1 MANAYLNIVN
11 SYGLKSSGINA
22 IDVDSGVPVRV
33 WNSNGTAIATVFAS
47 SKTSAESACN
57 VLKNAA
63 SAVKLA
69 KPRNNGTSITFT
81 FGNSFKAVEQYQ
93 QFRDIIANNAAYFN
107 VDQCPDCNMS
117 GCDTVGL
124 YKNNTAIKMHRAC
137 YEREKT
143 SQLTNLNSF
152 DGNFVT
158 GILAALVCMI
168 VWVFITALIRYH
180 ASYVIYPLY
189 FGMPF
194 AVGYAFKFGKGPYGT
209 GGTICHFLI
218 SLVGVF
224 LYVYLLGCMLA
235 TDYFGISLFTA
246 IPYVSDILEIIVEA
260 EILGDIALELIL
272 FIVGL
277 VAVLVVNPTSKKL
290 AAKNIAD
297 GDKLLVPIVPEG
309 ATFETYNPFGSTDT
323 QNASSAY
330 DAYNTQT
337 LYGDQNAANT
347 TNDWRDVYAQNS
359 DNNNNNTF
367 GN

>member
-1 MANAYLNIVN
+1 
-11 SYGLKSSGINA
+11 
-22 IDVDSGVPVRV
+22 
-33 WNSNGTAIATVFAS
+33 
-47 SKTSAESACN
+47 
-57 VLKNAA
+57 
-63 SAVKLA
+63 
-69 KPRNNGTSITFT
+69 
-81 FGNSFKAVEQYQ
+81 
-93 QFRDIIANNAAYFN
+93 
-107 VDQCPDCNMS
+107 
-117 GCDTVGL
+117 
-124 YKNNTAIKMHRAC
+124 
-137 YEREKT
+137 
-143 SQLTNLNSF
+143 
-152 DGNFVT
+152 
-158 GILAALVCMI
+158 
-168 VWVFITALIRYH
+168 
-180 ASYVIYPLY
+180 
-189 FGMPF
+189 
-194 AVGYAFKFGKGPYGT
+194 
-209 GGTICHFLI
+209 
-218 SLVGVF
+218 
-224 LYVYLLGCMLA
+224 MLA
-235 TDYFGISLFTA
+235 TDYFGSSLFTA